1 MSKENNNGIE
11 INLGKWLFFG
21 FFMII
26 LLIAAF
32 SCYFTVGAGQRGV
45 LVTWGSAS
53 DMAYSPGIHFKV
65 PFVQDAILMDVTTQ
79 KYESDASAASQD
91 LQTVSGKLATN
102 YHLAPDSVPTIY
114 KTLGMDYAVKVIQ
127 PLEQE
132 IVKSVTAKYTA
143 EQLITKR
150 EEVRQD
156 IKTVLTEKL
165 APRGIIVEEVSIVN
179 FDFSTSFNQAIEQK
193 VTAEQ
198 NALKEQNQLK
208 VVEYQAQQR
217 IAQANGEAEAIKIQA
232 QSVSAQGGADYVK
245 LQAIQKWNGQ
255 MPNFV
260 GGSSMPF
267 ISIPSSEPSVA
278 PSK

>member
-1 MSKENNNGIE
+1 MSNEKKIE
-11 INLGKWLFFG
+11 FNVGKILVGLIVLVVLLFVAFG
-21 FFMII
+21 SF
-26 LLIAAF
+26 
-32 SCYFTVGAGQRGV
+32 YTVGAGQRGV
-45 LVTWGSAS
+45 LLTFGSAS
-53 DMAYSPGIHFKV
+53 DVAYEPGLHLKAPIIQQV
-65 PFVQDAILMDVTTQ
+65 VIMDVTTQ

-102 YHLAPDSVPTIY
+102 YHLAPESVPSIY

-156 IKTVLTEKL
+156 IKAALTERL

-179 FDFSTSFNQAIEQK
+179 FDFSSSFNQAIEQK

-232 QSVSAQGGADYVK
+232 QSVAAQGGADYVK
-245 LQAIQKWNGQ
+245 LQAIQKWDGK
-255 MPNFV
+255 MPQFV
-260 GGSSMPF
+260 GSGGMPF
-267 ISIPSSEPSVA
+267 ISIPTSSEQTKVPA
-278 PSK
+278 